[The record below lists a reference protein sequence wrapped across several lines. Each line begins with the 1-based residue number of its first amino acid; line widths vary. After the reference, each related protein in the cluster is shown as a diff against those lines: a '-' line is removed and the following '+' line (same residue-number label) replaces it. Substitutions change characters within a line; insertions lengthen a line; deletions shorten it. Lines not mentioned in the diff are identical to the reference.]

1 MSIAFKN
8 FSPSEVIVVSGR
20 HPVLTFGAVIG
31 IAIFLVIRYLQS
43 PWRKLPPGPR
53 GLPFIGSALELRGHI
68 WLTFVKWKKEF
79 GTIRDSAS
87 QRTLPVLMFVFR

>member
-53 GLPFIGSALELRGHI
+53 GLPFLGSALELRGHI

-79 GTIRDSAS
+79 GAFMI
-87 QRTLPVLMFVFR
+87 TLATHTYCTNLHF